1 VIQQRP
7 TMFEKFSNKPM
18 SANSEKFDTIIGRT
32 TTIQGTLVLLDSVRI
47 DGRVVGNVESA
58 PDCKIAVAIGPT
70 GEVTGDIKAHR
81 VMVAGKVFGHIH
93 AADRV
98 EFQKDSL
105 VQGDVSYGSIA
116 VEHGAKLSG
125 LILQN
130 KTIEDSATGAQ
141 AAIQTAQSVKNPS

>member
-1 VIQQRP
+1 
-7 TMFEKFSNKPM
+7 MFEKFSNKPM

-130 KTIEDSATGAQ
+130 KTMEDSATGAQ
-141 AAIQTAQSVKNPS
+141 AAIQTAQSVKNTS

>member
-1 VIQQRP
+1 
-7 TMFEKFSNKPM
+7 MFEKFSNKSM
-18 SANSEKFDTIIGRT
+18 SVNSEKFDTIIGRT

-130 KTIEDSATGAQ
+130 KAMEDSATGAQ
-141 AAIQTAQSVKNPS
+141 AAIQTAQSVKNTS

>member
-1 VIQQRP
+1 
-7 TMFEKFSNKPM
+7 MFEKFSNKPM
-18 SANSEKFDTIIGRT
+18 CANSEKFDTIIGRT

-141 AAIQTAQSVKNPS
+141 AAIQTAQSVKNSS

>member
-1 VIQQRP
+1 
-7 TMFEKFSNKPM
+7 MFEKFSNKSM

-105 VQGDVSYGSIA
+105 VQGDVSYGCLLYTSP
-116 VEHGAKLSG
+116 SPRDR
-125 LILQN
+125 
-130 KTIEDSATGAQ
+130 TRSRMPSSA
-141 AAIQTAQSVKNPS
+141 

>member
-1 VIQQRP
+1 
-7 TMFEKFSNKPM
+7 MFEKFSNKSM
-18 SANSEKFDTIIGRT
+18 AVNSEKFDTIIGRT

-70 GEVTGDIKAHR
+70 GEVTGDITAHR

-130 KTIEDSATGAQ
+130 KTMEDSATGAQ
-141 AAIQTAQSVKNPS
+141 AAIQTAQSVKNTS

>member
-1 VIQQRP
+1 
-7 TMFEKFSNKPM
+7 MFEKFSNKSM
-18 SANSEKFDTIIGRT
+18 ATNSEKFDTIIGRT

>member
-1 VIQQRP
+1 
-7 TMFEKFSNKPM
+7 MFEKFSNKSL
-18 SANSEKFDTIIGRT
+18 SASSEKFDTIIGRT
-32 TTIQGTLVLLDSVRI
+32 TTIQGNLVLLDSVRI

-141 AAIQTAQSVKNPS
+141 AAIQTAQSVKNSS

>member
-1 VIQQRP
+1 
-7 TMFEKFSNKPM
+7 MFEKFSNKSM
-18 SANSEKFDTIIGRT
+18 AVNSEKFDTIIGRT

-130 KTIEDSATGAQ
+130 KTMEDSATGAQ
-141 AAIQTAQSVKNPS
+141 AAIQTAQSVKNTT

>member
-1 VIQQRP
+1 
-7 TMFEKFSNKPM
+7 MFEKFSNKSM
-18 SANSEKFDTIIGRT
+18 AASSEKFDTIIGRT

>member
-1 VIQQRP
+1 
-7 TMFEKFSNKPM
+7 MFEKFSNKSM
-18 SANSEKFDTIIGRT
+18 SASSEKFDTIIGRT

-105 VQGDVSYGSIA
+105 VQGDVSYG
-116 VEHGAKLSG
+116 
-125 LILQN
+125 
-130 KTIEDSATGAQ
+130 
-141 AAIQTAQSVKNPS
+141 

>member
-1 VIQQRP
+1 
-7 TMFEKFSNKPM
+7 MFEKFSNKSL
-18 SANSEKFDTIIGRT
+18 SASSEKFDTIVGRT
-32 TTIQGTLVLLDSVRI
+32 TTIQGNLVLLDSVRI

-58 PDCKIAVAIGPT
+58 PDCKLAVAIGPT

-141 AAIQTAQSVKNPS
+141 AAIQTAQSVKNSS

>member
-1 VIQQRP
+1 
-7 TMFEKFSNKPM
+7 MFEKFSNKSM
-18 SANSEKFDTIIGRT
+18 AVNSEKFDTIIGRT

-130 KTIEDSATGAQ
+130 KTMEDSATGAQ
-141 AAIQTAQSVKNPS
+141 AAIQTAQSVKNPT

>member
-1 VIQQRP
+1 
-7 TMFEKFSNKPM
+7 MFEKFSNKSM
-18 SANSEKFDTIIGRT
+18 AVNSEKFDTIIGRT

-47 DGRVVGNVESA
+47 DGRVVGNVDSA

-130 KTIEDSATGAQ
+130 KTMEDSATGAQ
-141 AAIQTAQSVKNPS
+141 AAIQTAQSVKNPT

>member
-1 VIQQRP
+1 
-7 TMFEKFSNKPM
+7 MFEKFSNKSM
-18 SANSEKFDTIIGRT
+18 SASSEKFDTIIGRT

-130 KTIEDSATGAQ
+130 KTMEDSATGAQ
-141 AAIQTAQSVKNPS
+141 AAIQTAQSVKNTS

>member
-1 VIQQRP
+1 
-7 TMFEKFSNKPM
+7 MFEKFSNKSM
-18 SANSEKFDTIIGRT
+18 AVNSEKFDTIIGRT

-130 KTIEDSATGAQ
+130 KPMEDSATGAQ
-141 AAIQTAQSVKNPS
+141 AAIQTAQSVKNTS

>member
-1 VIQQRP
+1 
-7 TMFEKFSNKPM
+7 MFEKFSNKPM

-141 AAIQTAQSVKNPS
+141 AAIQTAQSVKNTS

>member
-1 VIQQRP
+1 
-7 TMFEKFSNKPM
+7 M

-141 AAIQTAQSVKNPS
+141 AAIQTAQFVKNSS

>member
-1 VIQQRP
+1 
-7 TMFEKFSNKPM
+7 MFEKFSNKSM
-18 SANSEKFDTIIGRT
+18 ATNSEKFDTIIGRT

-105 VQGDVSYGSIA
+105 VQGDVSFGSIA

-130 KTIEDSATGAQ
+130 KTMEDSATGAQ
-141 AAIQTAQSVKNPS
+141 AAIQTAQSAKNTP

>member
-1 VIQQRP
+1 MAV
-7 TMFEKFSNKPM
+7 
-18 SANSEKFDTIIGRT
+18 NSEKFDTIIGRT

-130 KTIEDSATGAQ
+130 KTMEDSATGAQ
-141 AAIQTAQSVKNPS
+141 AAIQTAQSVKNTS

>member
-1 VIQQRP
+1 
-7 TMFEKFSNKPM
+7 MFEKFSNKSM
-18 SANSEKFDTIIGRT
+18 SASSEKFDTIIGRT

-130 KTIEDSATGAQ
+130 KTMEDSATGAQ

>member
-1 VIQQRP
+1 
-7 TMFEKFSNKPM
+7 MFEKFSNKSL
-18 SANSEKFDTIIGRT
+18 SASSEKFDTIVGRT
-32 TTIQGTLVLLDSVRI
+32 TTIQGNLVLLDSVRI

>member
-1 VIQQRP
+1 
-7 TMFEKFSNKPM
+7 M

>member
-1 VIQQRP
+1 M
-7 TMFEKFSNKPM
+7 TTS
-18 SANSEKFDTIIGRT
+18 SEKFDTIVGRT
-32 TTIQGTLVLLDSVRI
+32 TTIQGNMMLLDSVRI
-47 DGRVVGNVESA
+47 DGRVVGNIESA

-93 AADRV
+93 ALDRV
-98 EFQKDSL
+98 EFQKDSC

-125 LILQN
+125 LIIQN
-130 KTIEDSATGAQ
+130 KTLEESASGAQ
-141 AAIQTAQSVKNPS
+141 AAIQSAQSTQNTR

>member
-1 VIQQRP
+1 
-7 TMFEKFSNKPM
+7 MFEKFSNKSM
-18 SANSEKFDTIIGRT
+18 AVNSEKFDTIIGRT

-98 EFQKDSL
+98 EFQKDSS

>member
-1 VIQQRP
+1 
-7 TMFEKFSNKPM
+7 MFEKFSNKSM
-18 SANSEKFDTIIGRT
+18 SASSEKFDTIIGRT

-141 AAIQTAQSVKNPS
+141 AAIQTAQSFKNPS